1 MNSTSNDSTRTAALK
16 FSDESSF
23 IRIGLLLLSTDLTT
37 EEDFYMMRR
46 DNRLRI
52 HTTRLEYANPVT
64 PENLRA
70 TTPRLSLA
78 ASMLPPETPLKAVY
92 YGCTS
97 ATAVIGD
104 DLVSSYIHK
113 ALPGVPVITPLNAA
127 IKALEALQT
136 KRISILAPYIADSVK
151 PVADF
156 FRQQGCSVQNV
167 LGLGLEDDRDM
178 ARLEP
183 DSIVE
188 TAVQAMSDDSEALF
202 ISCTAL
208 RSPEV
213 AARIEE
219 KTGRPVITS
228 NQAAAW
234 RLFTMNGLD
243 LPGIKFGRLMTLK
256 G

>member
-1 MNSTSNDSTRTAALK
+1 MSFISNTENQTPTLE
-16 FSDESSF
+16 FSSEDSF

-37 EEDFYMMRR
+37 EEDFYMMRC
-46 DNRLRI
+46 DKRLRI

-70 TTPRLSLA
+70 TTPRLAVA
-78 ASMLPPETPLKAVY
+78 AGMLPPETPIKAVY

-104 DLVSSYIHK
+104 DVVCKAVHE
-113 ALPGVPVITPLNAA
+113 ALPEVPVVTPLNAA
-127 IKALEALQT
+127 IKALEALNAG
-136 KRISILAPYIADSVK
+136 RISILAPYIAESVA

-156 FRQQGCSVQNV
+156 FRSQGIEVDNV

-183 DSIVE
+183 QSIVDA
-188 TAVQAMSDDSEALF
+188 AVQALSEKSDALF

-213 AARIEE
+213 AAKIERM
-219 KTGRPVITS
+219 TGCPVITS

-234 RLFTMNGLD
+234 RLFTMNGLE
-243 LPGIKFGRLMTLK
+243 LPGKKFGQLMTIT